1 MNVLF
6 SPNPYGSEVVIGGGA
21 IPSDDP
27 EGKEFYIKTERTNYF
42 ISSPTL
48 PPTYEIKYGAGW
60 SPKEAEVRG
69 TFTGEGFGRIA
80 AYIDYSNTM
89 TALEYDGSSP
99 WGINLDGGIIG
110 IKNGNFENVT
120 FGKWDAE
127 KTIKTYN
134 QDGTET
140 TTTEN
145 TDQLRFADTTCY
157 PGAAMDNIAPR
168 CEGRLETNIPL
179 FLTQAEAQEYCRSGD
194 TTGIL
199 NGDVPVTP
207 NVYDY
212 YMYNRISTTVG
223 AGWDIENLFRYKM
236 NSGKRLAFYMHSDF
250 GIDEYDR
257 VLVGSDEIEQS
268 YKGDYYGQDP
278 FPDSNEIGMR
288 ALGEQRKMQSG
299 TTYTPVMYE
308 TNIPTFDTLAHAQN
322 YIDTGDETGIIDKW
336 RTDDVIPGEIG
347 DPTDQTD
354 QGENGAVFSYGGG
367 MFRLSN
373 AQLASFYTEA
383 FNTDPNVM
391 QSILDGLQLFGSNQ
405 INAIHDVMY
414 IPFNAEDVATLSSG
428 NDIYLG
434 SYKMTTLTGD
444 RVLKNEKLIN
454 MGSHYFAPPYG
465 AGDHRNYAPL
475 CRIFVMLPYAGTHEL
490 QVDKYIGKNVTLKLA
505 VDLTTGAG
513 TYFVLSNNTIMDSF
527 DCQIGAHRAITAVDH
542 AQHVA
547 AVTNAILQTGTQ
559 GIKTVAGATHAIN
572 PAQAATAGR
581 EATKTSL
588 NAGGLGGAVSGA
600 IGTVVSGFQ
609 GMQSTFDYPMTER
622 GSFNGFLGMFDV
634 KSPYFVFCQMKT
646 KQAQNLIAVKGKP
659 SAAGGK
665 LSSFSGYFE
674 AAAVDLPSFSGT
686 EAEAEEL
693 MSILKGG
700 IYID

>member
-6 SPNPYGSEVVIGGGA
+6 SPNPYGSEVTIGGGA

-27 EGKEFYIKTERTNYF
+27 EGKEFYFKTERTSYYV
-42 ISSPTL
+42 SSPTL
-48 PPTYEIKYGAGW
+48 PPTYEIQYGSGW
-60 SPKEAEVRG
+60 APKDAEVRG
-69 TFTGEGFGRIA
+69 TFTGQGYGRIA
-80 AYIDYSNTM
+80 AYIDWANEM
-89 TALEYDGSSP
+89 TELEYDGSRL
-99 WGINLDGGIIG
+99 WGLDLDGSIIG
-110 IKNGNFENVT
+110 IKDGNIENVT
-120 FGKWDAE
+120 YGKWDAT
-127 KTIKTYN
+127 KTVKEYK
-134 QDGTET
+134 QDGTSET
-140 TTTEN
+140 TTSD
-145 TDQLRFADTTCY
+145 TDQLRFGDTGCW
-157 PGAAMDNIAPR
+157 PSIALDNIAPK
-168 CEGRLETNIPL
+168 CKASIETNIPL
-179 FLTQAEAQEYCRSGD
+179 FLTQAQAAEYCRSGD

-199 NGDVPVTP
+199 NGDVPVEP
-207 NVYDY
+207 NDYDY
-212 YMYNRISTTVG
+212 YLYNRISTTVG

-236 NSGKRLAFYMHSDF
+236 NTGKRLAFYMHSDF
-250 GIDEYDR
+250 GLDEYDR
-257 VLVGSDEIEQS
+257 VLVGSSEIAQS

-278 FPDSNEIGMR
+278 FPDSNEIAMR

-308 TNIPTFDTLAHAQN
+308 TNIPTFDTYAHALD
-322 YIDTGDETGIIDKW
+322 YINTGNETGMLDKW
-336 RTDDVIPGEIG
+336 RTDEVQPGEIG
-347 DPTDQTD
+347 DPTDQTE

-373 AQLASFYTEA
+373 IDLAKFYAEA

-414 IPFNAEDVATLSSG
+414 IPFAAEDVATLSSG

-444 RVLKNEKLIN
+444 RVLKNDKLIN
-454 MGSHYFAPPYG
+454 MGTHYFAPPYG

-490 QVDKYIGKNVTLKLA
+490 QIDKYIGKNVTLKLA

-572 PAQAATAGR
+572 PAQAATASR
-581 EATKTSL
+581 EATQTSL
-588 NAGGLGGAVSGA
+588 NAAGLGGVVSGA

-609 GMQSTFDYPMTER
+609 GMQSTIDYPMTER

-693 MSILKGG
+693 MNILKGG

>member
-1 MNVLF
+1 MANVQI
-6 SPNPYGSEVVIGGGA
+6 SPNPNGSTISCGGVGGSGEIENGTLITFNTSRHNYTQQQGEWIDKYGGGWDP
-21 IPSDDP
+21 IDYTNTFTISDVNDHDRICIYLVAKNSTYP
-27 EGKEFYIKTERTNYF
+27 LDGSQIAGGVAVSFLTRTTDGEVDGNIGIVGTGERTITEHHSDGTSTTTSRDLPYINYGQ
-42 ISSPTL
+42 ISISWGGAAPRL
-48 PPTYEIKYGAGW
+48 DGDISANIPIFATYE
-60 SPKEAEVRG
+60 EAEHWLL
-69 TFTGEGFGRIA
+69 TGEGDPLNAPEPIVP
-80 AYIDYSNTM
+80 NT
-89 TALEYDGSSP
+89 
-99 WGINLDGGIIG
+99 
-110 IKNGNFENVT
+110 
-120 FGKWDAE
+120 
-127 KTIKTYN
+127 
-134 QDGTET
+134 
-140 TTTEN
+140 
-145 TDQLRFADTTCY
+145 
-157 PGAAMDNIAPR
+157 
-168 CEGRLETNIPL
+168 
-179 FLTQAEAQEYCRSGD
+179 
-194 TTGIL
+194 
-199 NGDVPVTP
+199 
-207 NVYDY
+207 YDY
-212 YMYNRISTTVG
+212 YIYNMITSTLGSGTDFENFERYATVTNG
-223 AGWDIENLFRYKM
+223 
-236 NSGKRLAFYMHSDF
+236 RLAYYLKTDGMF
-250 GIDEYDR
+250 DR
-257 VLVGSDEIEQS
+257 ALTGVENITDV
-268 YKGDYYGQDP
+268 YKGDSPDEDP
-278 FPDSNEIGMR
+278 MPLATVPFTK
-288 ALGEQRKMQSG
+288 ALGAAVKYDNG
-299 TTYTPVMYE
+299 DKYYPLMYQ
-308 TNIPTFDTLAHAQN
+308 TNIPTFDTKAHADA
-322 YIDTGDETGIIDKW
+322 YILNGDETGMIDKW

-347 DPTDQTD
+347 DPTDTTE

-373 AQLASFYTEA
+373 AQLASFYMEA

-405 INAIHDVMY
+405 INCIHDVMY

-444 RVLKNEKLIN
+444 RVLKNDKLIN
-454 MGSHYFAPPYG
+454 MGTHYFAPPYG

-490 QVDKYIGKNVTLKLA
+490 QVDKYIGKNVALKLA

-513 TYFVLSNNTIMDSF
+513 TYFVFSNNTIMDSF

-572 PAQAATAGR
+572 PAQAATASR

-588 NAGGLGGAVSGA
+588 NAAGLGGVVSGA

-609 GMQSTFDYPMTER
+609 GMQSTIDYPMTER

-665 LSSFSGYFE
+665 LSSFFGYFE

>member
-278 FPDSNEIGMR
+278 FPDSNEIAMR

-634 KSPYFVFCQMKT
+634 KSPYFVFCQMNT

>member
-6 SPNPYGSEVVIGGGA
+6 SPNPYGSEVTIAGA
-21 IPSDDP
+21 AIASDDP
-27 EGKEFYIKTERTNYF
+27 EGKEFYIKTERENFY
-42 ISSPTL
+42 ISSPTM
-48 PPTYEIKYGAGW
+48 PPTYEIQYGSGW
-60 SPKEAEVRG
+60 APKDAEVRG
-69 TFTGEGFGRIA
+69 TFTGQGYGRIA

-89 TALEYDGSSP
+89 TALEYDGSNT

-110 IKNGNFENVT
+110 IKNGNFENVS

-127 KTIKTYN
+127 KIIKTYH
-134 QDGTET
+134 QDGTIT
-140 TTTEN
+140 TTTDTI
-145 TDQLRFADTTCY
+145 TDLRTADATCY
-157 PGAAMDNIAPR
+157 PGVAMSNIAPR
-168 CEGRLETNIPL
+168 CDARIETNIPL
-179 FLTQAEAQEYCRSGD
+179 FLTQAQAQEYCRSGD

-207 NVYDY
+207 NDYDY

-236 NSGKRLAFYMHSDF
+236 NTGEKLAFYMSSSL
-250 GIDEYDR
+250 GYEEYDR
-257 VLVGSDEIEQS
+257 VLIGSDEIAQS
-268 YKGDYYGQDP
+268 YKGDFYGQDP
-278 FPDSNEIGMR
+278 FPDSNEVAMR

-308 TNIPTFDTLAHAQN
+308 TNIPTFDTYAHALD
-322 YIDTGDETGIIDKW
+322 YINTGDETGMLDKW
-336 RTDDVIPGEIG
+336 RTDEVQPGEIG
-347 DPTDQTD
+347 DPTDQTE

-367 MFRLSN
+367 MFRLIN
-373 AQLASFYTEA
+373 AQLASFYAEA

-405 INAIHDVMY
+405 INCIHDVMY
-414 IPFNAEDVATLSSG
+414 IPFSADDVATLSSG
-428 NDIYLG
+428 SDIYLG
-434 SYKMTTLTGD
+434 SYKMTTVQGD
-444 RVLKNEKLIN
+444 RVLKNDKLIN
-454 MGSHYFAPPYG
+454 MGTHYFAPPYG
-465 AGDHRNYAPL
+465 AGDHRNYSPL

-490 QVDKYIGKNVTLKLA
+490 QIDKYIGKNITIKLA

-513 TYFVLSNNTIMDSF
+513 TYFIFSNNTIMDSF
-527 DCQIGAHRAITAVDH
+527 DCQIGAHRPITAVDH
-542 AQHVA
+542 AQQVS

-559 GIKTVAGATHAIN
+559 GIKTVAGATNAIN

-588 NAGGLGGAVSGA
+588 NAAGLGGVVGGA
-600 IGTVVSGFQ
+600 IGTVVTGYQ
-609 GMQSTFDYPMTER
+609 GMQSTIDYPMTER

-634 KSPYFVFCQMKT
+634 KSPYFVFCQMET

-674 AAAVDLPSFSGT
+674 AAAVDLPTFSGT

>member
-6 SPNPYGSEVVIGGGA
+6 SPNPYGSEVTIGGAA
-21 IPSDDP
+21 IPSDNP
-27 EGKEFYIKTERTNYF
+27 EGKEFYFKTERTNYY

-48 PPTYEIKYGAGW
+48 PPTYEIRYGSGW
-60 SPKEAEVRG
+60 SPKEGEVRG
-69 TFTGEGFGRIA
+69 TFTGEGYGRIA

-89 TALEYDGSSP
+89 TSLEYDGSVL
-99 WGINLDGGIIG
+99 WGINIDGGITG

-127 KTIKTYN
+127 KVIKQYN
-134 QDGTET
+134 QDGTSET
-140 TTTEN
+140 TTTPT
-145 TDQLRFADTTCY
+145 TDLRFGDQGCW
-157 PGAAMDNIAPR
+157 PGIALDNLAPR
-168 CEGRLETNIPL
+168 CEARIDTNIPL
-179 FLTQAEAQEYCRSGD
+179 FLTQAEAQEYCRTGD

-207 NVYDY
+207 NDYDY
-212 YMYNRISTTVG
+212 YIYNRISTTVG

-236 NSGKRLAFYMHSDF
+236 NTGKRLAFYMHSDF
-250 GIDEYDR
+250 GLDEYDR
-257 VLVGSDEIEQS
+257 VLVGSDEIAQS

-278 FPDSNEIGMR
+278 FPDSNEVAMR

-308 TNIPTFDTLAHAQN
+308 TNIPTFDTYAHALD
-322 YIDTGDETGIIDKW
+322 YINTGNETGMLDKW
-336 RTDDVIPGEIG
+336 RTDEVQPGEIG
-347 DPTDQTD
+347 DPTDQTE

-367 MFRLSN
+367 MFRLTN
-373 AQLASFYTEA
+373 TQLASFYTEA

-391 QSILDGLQLFGSNQ
+391 QSILDGLQLFGANQ

-414 IPFNAEDVATLSSG
+414 IPFDADDVATLSSG

-434 SYKMTTLTGD
+434 SYKMSTVQGD
-444 RVLKNEKLIN
+444 RVLKNDKMIN
-454 MGSHYFAPPYG
+454 MGTHYFAPPYG

-490 QVDKYIGKNVTLKLA
+490 QIDKYIGKNITIKLA

-513 TYFVLSNNTIMDSF
+513 TYFVFSNNTIMDSF

-572 PAQAATAGR
+572 PAQAAKAGR
-581 EATKTSL
+581 EATQTSL
-588 NAGGLGGAVSGA
+588 NAAGLGGVVRGA

-609 GMQSTFDYPMTER
+609 AMQTTIDYPMTER

-646 KQAQNLIAVKGKP
+646 KQAQNLITVKGKP

-674 AAAVDLPSFSGT
+674 AAAVDLPTFSGT

-693 MSILKGG
+693 MNILKGG